1 MLQGI
6 SLKKEERERER
17 EKERERERER
27 KNDMGRPALMKPGL
41 QLYFQKGL
49 LYPEL
54 HISRSERYKFMLS
67 QLNITSVLPLSKP
80 RHFLHSFS

>member
-17 EKERERERER
+17 EREREKESER
-27 KNDMGRPALMKPGL
+27 NNDTGRPSLGGMGL
-41 QLYFQKGL
+41 QLYLQKGL

-54 HISRSERYKFMLS
+54 HISSSERYKFMLS